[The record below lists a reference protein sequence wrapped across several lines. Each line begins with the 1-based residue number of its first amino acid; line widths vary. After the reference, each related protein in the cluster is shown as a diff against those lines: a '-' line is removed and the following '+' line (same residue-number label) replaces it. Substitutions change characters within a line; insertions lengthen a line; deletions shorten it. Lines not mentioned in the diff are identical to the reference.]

1 LLNIKRIVPH
11 RSTYFQIGDA
21 PLLRTP
27 LGKRLYGDA
36 GMYRHLIGGEK
47 VAEFIL
53 H

>member
-21 PLLRTP
+21 ALLRAP
-27 LGKRLYGDA
+27 LGERFYGDA
-36 GMYRHLIGGEK
+36 GMYRNFVGGQK
-47 VAEFIL
+47 VAEFIS